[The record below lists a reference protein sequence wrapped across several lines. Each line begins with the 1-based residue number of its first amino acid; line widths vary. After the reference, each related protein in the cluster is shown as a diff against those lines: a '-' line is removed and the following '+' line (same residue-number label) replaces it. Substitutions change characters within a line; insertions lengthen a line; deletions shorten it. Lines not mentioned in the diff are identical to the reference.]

1 MNTAPD
7 PAAATML
14 PAMAGPTERA
24 MLMAMLFKATA
35 DCNSS
40 RGTSSGMIAPHAGI
54 IRKKVKS
61 SKINEPVTPVRVRIP
76 STPAQL
82 AIQTC
87 VPIRNRRRSTMSAMA
102 PAGMASRKNGVL
114 VAACTSETITGVGA
128 SEVISHP
135 APTSC
140 IHEAM
145 FTNRMAIH
153 SMRNT
158 PWRNGVHA
166 PICLASC
173 FCGVSSIAIV
183 PSGVCGR
190 KKFACYKITLSG
202 RFLRGLC
209 QETGKACF
217 HDVRRF
223 MPERAFGKWSR
234 KIVRMDQEH
243 FWTSSFPVGMAPE
256 WRKYSASVMF
266 STLAT
271 LFSTSNE
278 MGVSRLAVKTKCLKT
293 SATVI

>member
-24 MLMAMLFKATA
+24 MLMAMLFNATA

-54 IRKKVKS
+54 IMAMPTPRKKVKS

-202 RFLRGLC
+202 RFLPGSVSGN
-209 QETGKACF
+209 GK
-217 HDVRRF
+217 
-223 MPERAFGKWSR
+223 
-234 KIVRMDQEH
+234 
-243 FWTSSFPVGMAPE
+243 
-256 WRKYSASVMF
+256 SVF
-266 STLAT
+266 S
-271 LFSTSNE
+271 
-278 MGVSRLAVKTKCLKT
+278 
-293 SATVI
+293 